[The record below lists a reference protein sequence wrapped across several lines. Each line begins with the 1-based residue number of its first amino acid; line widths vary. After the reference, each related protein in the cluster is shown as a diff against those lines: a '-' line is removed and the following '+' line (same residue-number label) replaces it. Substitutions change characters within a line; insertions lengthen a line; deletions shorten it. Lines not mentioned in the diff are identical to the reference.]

1 MKELYTI
8 GHSNYT
14 IEKFLAL
21 LKQHDIN
28 ALCDVR
34 SHPYS
39 KYNPQF
45 TYKALKETLKKY
57 EIAYVFLGKEL
68 GAKPTDLSCYS
79 EGKVQ
84 YTRLAQTKM
93 FEDGM
98 RRLKTGTQSYRIT
111 LMCAEKDP
119 LNCHRMI
126 LITRYLRA
134 DKLKIQHILE
144 NGQLETQYEAEQRLI
159 EKLKIPQQDLFFE
172 QQIEIAYEMQS
183 HKIAYQNNQ
192 KLTVQEE
199 NEDYEPNSTVHDWLH
214 EENGE
219 NVF

>member
-8 GHSNYT
+8 GHSNHT

-21 LKQHDIN
+21 LKQHDIT

-45 TYKALKETLKKY
+45 TYKALKETLKKHN
-57 EIAYVFLGKEL
+57 IAYVFLGNEW
-68 GAKPTDLSCYS
+68 GGKPKDLSCYN

-84 YTRLAQTKM
+84 YARFIQTKA
-93 FEDGM
+93 FEEGI
-98 RRLKTGTQSYRIT
+98 RRLKKGIQSYRIT
-111 LMCAEKDP
+111 LMCAEKEP
-119 LNCHRMI
+119 LICHRMI
-126 LITRYLRA
+126 LIARYLRT
-134 DKLKIQHILE
+134 DELNIQHILE
-144 NGQLETQYEAEQRLI
+144 DGRLETQHEAEQRLI
-159 EKLKIPQQDLFFE
+159 EKLKIPQQDLFLE
-172 QQIEIAYEMQS
+172 QQIEQAYEMQS
-183 HKIAYQNNQ
+183 QQIASQNNQ
-192 KLTVQEE
+192 KRMVQEE
-199 NEDYEPNSTVHDWLH
+199 DEDYEADSTVHDWLH